1 MEIFPNLFNCCKKI
15 SRKSSFN
22 QEVTTQ
28 ETKENKPE
36 NLSVNIKVN
45 SEKEPSVNQSKKD
58 IHLSNN
64 NLKIDQKRTSK
75 FSNNSMTSQVT
86 FSNMKVK
93 ESFKSNSF
101 IDTEIMNKHE
111 LVLSGEL
118 FWNKDIV
125 IDCLGLKMG
134 KRKKKEGVTVF
145 GTGAAGPSISDY
157 NNDFVINIKNSEYN
171 KNTSSFF
178 TIEYDKP
185 EEKFYITKVIKDV
198 NISHII
204 DYEYFL
210 DFGIEQFFLI
220 GKIRVDILLSAFPEN
235 QNHIKISFKVYDTN
249 NNISNYDFTE
259 KDTPI
264 SIGRSNCR
272 INIKNNSI
280 SKIHAAIDFSNDYK
294 RYYIKDMGSTNGTFY
309 SLEYKKRLKLTG
321 EMKFKLFDMK
331 FSISECE

>member
-1 MEIFPNLFNCCKKI
+1 MEILFNCCKKI

-22 QEVTTQ
+22 QEVTGTTQ
-28 ETKENKPE
+28 ETKENKFE
-36 NLSVNIKVN
+36 NPNINIKVN
-45 SEKEPSVNQSKKD
+45 TEKEPSVTQSKKD
-58 IHLSNN
+58 IRLSNN
-64 NLKIDQKRTSK
+64 NLKIDQKRSSK

-93 ESFKSNSF
+93 DSFKSNSF

-134 KRKKKEGVTVF
+134 KRKKKDGVTVF

-171 KNTSSFF
+171 KNKCSFF

-185 EEKFYITKVIKDV
+185 EEKFYITNVVKEVELF
-198 NISHII
+198 HII

-210 DFGIEQFFLI
+210 DSNIEHTFLI
-220 GKIRVDILLSAFPEN
+220 GKIRVDILLSPFPEN

-249 NNISNYDFTE
+249 NIINYDFTE

-280 SKIHAAIDFSNDYK
+280 SKIHAAVDFSNEYK
-294 RYYIKDMGSTNGTFY
+294 RFYIKDMGSTNGTFY
-309 SLEYKKRLKLTG
+309 SIKYKNRLKLTG